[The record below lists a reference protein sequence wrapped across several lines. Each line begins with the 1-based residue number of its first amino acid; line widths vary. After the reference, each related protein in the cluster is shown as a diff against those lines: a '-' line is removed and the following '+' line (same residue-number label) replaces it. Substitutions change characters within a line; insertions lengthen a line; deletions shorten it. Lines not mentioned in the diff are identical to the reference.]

1 MKTSLFQLHDIQ
13 FLAAAAAL
21 VAIVTVHHSASSFDA
36 KMLFMFLLLQS
47 AWLLV
52 LVGRVMTVEYDDDGD
67 WPRSMK
73 HNQDC
78 ETAVYTEHRSL
89 SMEELTRQPE
99 IHFHLDTQVCV
110 TLITI
115 TWNYGHRRVCY
126 SRRLRGPKS
135 VHSGN
140 GLPLIALRH
149 LMSLPVSTPLLIV
162 NHCWSGLCKRR
173 YLNVE
178 TFNR

>member
-1 MKTSLFQLHDIQ
+1 MKTSLFQLHDDIQ
-13 FLAAAAAL
+13 FLAADAAL
-21 VAIVTVHHSASSFDA
+21 VAIVTVHHSASSFDS
-36 KMLFMFLLLQS
+36 KMIFMFLLLQS

-73 HNQDC
+73 HSQDC

-99 IHFHLDTQVCV
+99 IHFHLDTQVCF

-115 TWNYGHRRVCY
+115 AWSNCHHNYELTVTIIVRKLLSAIKVI
-126 SRRLRGPKS
+126 SR
-135 VHSGN
+135 
-140 GLPLIALRH
+140 
-149 LMSLPVSTPLLIV
+149 
-162 NHCWSGLCKRR
+162 
-173 YLNVE
+173 
-178 TFNR
+178 